1 MTDTDPRCPYCDEVL
16 TMHFK
21 GEEFDAP
28 YELRCENYPPGCS
41 IILKIDGKSKAD
53 CIRQATNLKLLDRKV
68 REAVDAALDECIA
81 DIRARCTA
89 CDDGHSGD
97 RETDGTSIECMYCG
111 IPIRHIRARKD
122 ASRRQSVD
130 KSGAEHE

>member
-1 MTDTDPRCPYCDEVL
+1 MSETAPRCPLCGDLSVRHMPVE
-16 TMHFK
+16 MHCR
-21 GEEFDAP
+21 
-28 YELRCENYPPGCS
+28 L
-41 IILKIDGKSKAD
+41 
-53 CIRQATNLKLLDRKV
+53 V

-122 ASRRQSVD
+122 ASRRQPVD
-130 KSGAEHE
+130 KSGADDE